1 METTG
6 KRDKILLVDDEPT
19 NLKLLRGILQEEY
32 DLLFAGSC
40 EEMLRYAAEGPD
52 LILLD
57 VMMPG
62 MDGCE
67 GCTRLKANEAT
78 RHIPVIFVTAR
89 IEVEDEIKGFAVGAV
104 DYITK
109 PVQSSIV
116 RARVKTHLAL
126 KHSREVIEQ
135 QNLEIRSQ
143 YKALLEAAR
152 LRDDMEQMV
161 RHDLKGPLNAVIG
174 MPSYLIDV
182 LEPEEKIKETLLV
195 IQDAGFRML
204 EMINRSHDLYKM
216 ERGTYQL
223 EPQPVDLMVTLRRI
237 TAELHTPLT
246 RKGLSIAVSLD
257 GHPVSPRVSCIVA
270 GEELL
275 CHSMLSNLLKN
286 AIEASP
292 RDESLSISLEM
303 GERATLRMSNK
314 GSVPEEIVGRF
325 FEKNVTA
332 GKSRGVGLGTYS
344 ARLMATTL
352 GGDIRLDMSREGEIT
367 IVVRLP
373 LWQGK

>member
-1 METTG
+1 MDTTE

-32 DLLFAGSC
+32 DLLFAGNC

-67 GCTRLKANEAT
+67 GCTLLKANEAT

-109 PVQSSIV
+109 PVHTSIV
-116 RARVKTHLAL
+116 RGRVKSHLAL

-182 LEPEEKIKETLLV
+182 LEPDEKIKETLLV

-216 ERGTYQL
+216 ERGT
-223 EPQPVDLMVTLRRI
+223 
-237 TAELHTPLT
+237 
-246 RKGLSIAVSLD
+246 
-257 GHPVSPRVSCIVA
+257 
-270 GEELL
+270 
-275 CHSMLSNLLKN
+275 
-286 AIEASP
+286 
-292 RDESLSISLEM
+292 
-303 GERATLRMSNK
+303 
-314 GSVPEEIVGRF
+314 
-325 FEKNVTA
+325 
-332 GKSRGVGLGTYS
+332 
-344 ARLMATTL
+344 
-352 GGDIRLDMSREGEIT
+352 
-367 IVVRLP
+367 
-373 LWQGK
+373 